1 MTGFIIYLPNQ
12 TANCPSSGIDQD
24 CFSLLW
30 PAEVQEASV
39 GGDAR
44 HPAGPKE
51 EGGRQLANVGSKGD
65 DGDAL
70 GLASLFRVDLA
81 CKRVLLV
88 FCLKFQVSKIRC
100 LFHVIVVCKKSLTT
114 LDPSSIG

>member
-12 TANCPSSGIDQD
+12 TSNCPSSGIDQD
-24 CFSLLW
+24 GFPLLW

-88 FCLKFQVSKIRC
+88 FCLKFQVSKI
-100 LFHVIVVCKKSLTT
+100 S
-114 LDPSSIG
+114 